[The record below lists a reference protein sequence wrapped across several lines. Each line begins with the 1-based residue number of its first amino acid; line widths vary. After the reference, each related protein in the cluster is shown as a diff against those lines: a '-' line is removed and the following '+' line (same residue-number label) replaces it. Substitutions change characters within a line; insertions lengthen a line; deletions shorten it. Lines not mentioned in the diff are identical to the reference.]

1 MTRNLFQLKFLHPR
15 FWGGWLIVGLMR
27 CMALRTYGTQQRV
40 ASTLA
45 YILKRVAR
53 RRRHIVSTNIKL
65 CFPELSIEEQQAMLD
80 QVFYHNTLGV
90 FEAAS
95 AYHGDL
101 ERFRARL
108 SVTGADKLEAALAL
122 GRGVVLIGAHY
133 SHLDFSGAMVSLVS
147 RPSAIYRPN
156 NDELLDNYIK
166 KGRLGFM
173 QNLIPRDDMRGMIR
187 ALKHNE
193 LVWYPPDQDYGRK
206 HSVFAPF
213 FGVNAS
219 SITASS
225 RLVKF
230 NKSPALIL
238 GFYRDDFT
246 GQYHLEFSNTPEQF
260 PSGDDVKDATLIN
273 KALEDCIRKA
283 PSQYMWTHRRFKT
296 QADGNGELYKQ

>member
-1 MTRNLFQLKFLHPR
+1 MTRSLFQLKFLHPR
-15 FWGGWLIVGLMR
+15 FWGGWLVVGLMR
-27 CMALRTYGTQQRV
+27 FMALRSYRTQQKV
-40 ASTLA
+40 ASLFA
-45 YILKRVAR
+45 RILKRVAG

-65 CFPELSIEEQQAMLD
+65 CFPDLSQTAQETMLD
-80 QVFYHNTLGV
+80 EVFYHNAFGL

-108 SVTGADKLEAALAL
+108 NVTGAEKLEAALAL

-147 RPSAIYRPN
+147 KPSAIYRPN
-156 NDELLDNYIK
+156 NNALLDTYIMQ
-166 KGRLGFM
+166 GRFRFM
-173 QNLIPRDDMRGMIR
+173 QSLIPRDDMRGMIR
-187 ALKHNE
+187 ALKRNE

-206 HSVFAPF
+206 HSVYAPF

-238 GFYRDDFT
+238 GFYRDDSS
-246 GQYHLEFSNTPEQF
+246 GEYHLEFSDSPEEF
-260 PSGDDVKDATLIN
+260 PSGDETKDAALIN

-296 QADGNGELYKQ
+296 QADGNGKLYKQ